1 MARSG
6 LFSESYADS
15 FALTSKFISGKARVG
30 LKNPF
35 SMLDH
40 ESMTCK
46 IKGCGYPIWTKGSTQ
61 LQCLTLQHKGHKGH
75 HHMAGKNNYIS

>member
-1 MARSG
+1 MNWMARSG
-6 LFSESYADS
+6 LFSESYVDS
-15 FALTSKFISGKARVG
+15 FALTSKFRSGKARVG

-46 IKGCGYPIWTKGSTQ
+46 FFGGAVVTKRVLKTVHS
-61 LQCLTLQHKGHKGH
+61 
-75 HHMAGKNNYIS
+75 

>member
-1 MARSG
+1 MNWMARSG
-6 LFSESYADS
+6 LFSESYVDS

-46 IKGCGYPIWTKGSTQ
+46 FLGGGAVVTKHVIKEV
-61 LQCLTLQHKGHKGH
+61 H
-75 HHMAGKNNYIS
+75 N